1 MSNILSFGE
10 ILWDIFP
17 EYKKPGGSP
26 ANLAYHLHV
35 LGNKSNLISKVGKDN
50 NGKELVTFIS
60 KKGLNTDFIQTDTK
74 FPTGT
79 VGVKFIEGEPTY
91 TIHHPAAWDFIEM
104 TEQLGSAVQHAD
116 AICYASLSQRQDVS
130 RNTLRKILKRGK
142 PGCLKVFDLNLRQPF
157 VDQTSI
163 LESIEW
169 ADVIKFNEEELATVS
184 SWLNTNDLPRHL
196 LEKNPGKILLVTLGV
211 KGSKMIT
218 SSDVFEQEAFP
229 ISNLGDLVGVGDAFL
244 ACVIHQLLKKTDSND
259 LLPRANRYASFV
271 ASQKGGMPEIPDH
284 IVQYVNSKSG

>member
-35 LGNKSNLISKVGKDN
+35 LGNKSNLISKVGKDI
-50 NGKELVTFIS
+50 NGKELVDFIS
-60 KKGLNTDFIQTDTK
+60 NKGLNTDFIQTDAE

-79 VGVKFIEGEPTY
+79 VNVRFIEGEPTY

-104 TEQLGSAVQHAD
+104 TEQLGSAVQHVD

-130 RNTLRKILKRGK
+130 RNTLRKIINLVK
-142 PGCLKVFDLNLRQPF
+142 PRCLKVFDLNLRPPF

-163 LESIEW
+163 LESIKW
-169 ADVIKFNEEELATVS
+169 ADVIKFNEDELAKIS
-184 SWLNTNDLPRHL
+184 SWFSTEDLPGHI
-196 LEKNPGKILLVTLGV
+196 LEKYPHKIILVTLGIH
-211 KGSKMIT
+211 GSKMFT
-218 SSDVFEQEAFP
+218 SSDVIEQDAFP
-229 ISNLGDLVGVGDAFL
+229 ISNLGDFVGVGDAFL
-244 ACVIHQLLKKTDSND
+244 ACVIHQLLKKTELND

-271 ASQKGGMPEIPDH
+271 ASQIGGMPEIPDH